1 MLGWIFY
8 LFIYSVII
16 LYYIIYF
23 LQFSEQILFLGVLDF
38 LNILAFSV
46 YTVFLVLS
54 KMSFNIFLTFP
65 NGSHWQL

>member
-1 MLGWIFY
+1 MLHLKMSNKNQIIIKYVLGWIFY

-16 LYYIIYF
+16 VYYIIYF

-46 YTVFLVLS
+46 YISGFKQNVF
-54 KMSFNIFLTFP
+54 
-65 NGSHWQL
+65 